1 MMTNRPA
8 ILLPPAQL
16 YIGGSWSD
24 AADGATFTLLD
35 PATEQEIGEIAAAG
49 PADVDRAV
57 RAAREQF
64 DGGSWSRMAGRE
76 RARVLLRVADLIE
89 QDIDHLAE
97 LEALDVGKPVGD
109 PKKVDL
115 PFAVD
120 TFRHFAGAADRV
132 FGTVVPGPDPT
143 GQPRLSYTLRE
154 PVGVVAAITP
164 WNAPTMIA
172 AWKIAPALAAG
183 CTVVI
188 KPPEDAPLTTLR
200 LAELFAQAGVPDGV
214 FNVLP
219 GLGRVTG
226 AALVRHPGVDKV
238 SFTGSPEVGR
248 EIAVAAGAAFKRV
261 TLELGGKSPQIV
273 FPDADVQ
280 QLLPVA
286 AASIFANQGET
297 CAAGTR
303 VIVHEKLL
311 DEVTEGLAKA
321 ARALHVGDP
330 FDPTTTMGAL
340 INARQL
346 ESVLGYIESG
356 RAEGAEL
363 VTGGGRAREP
373 GYFVQPTVFV
383 GSNDLKIAQQ
393 EIFGPVA
400 TVIPYTDPEEA
411 LRLAND
417 TPYGLAAVVWTR
429 DVSVAHRAA
438 AALRVG
444 TVWVNGWGAPDARM
458 PWGGAKTSG
467 VGRELGW
474 AGLSEV
480 TEEKTVHVLL

>member
-1 MMTNRPA
+1 MTTNRPA
-8 ILLPPAQL
+8 VDLPAKQL

-24 AADGATFTLLD
+24 AADAATFTLLD
-35 PATEQEIGEIAAAG
+35 PATEQEIGQVAAAG
-49 PADVDRAV
+49 AADVDRAV

-64 DGGSWSRMAGRE
+64 DGGPWSRMTGRE

-89 QDIDHLAE
+89 QDIDRLAE

-214 FNVLP
+214 FNVVP
-219 GLGRVTG
+219 GLGRVAG
-226 AALVRHPGVDKV
+226 AAIVRHPGVDKV

-248 EIAVAAGAAFKRV
+248 EIAGAAGAAFKRV

-303 VIVHEKLL
+303 IIVHEKLL
-311 DEVTEGLAKA
+311 DEVTEGLVKA
-321 ARALHVGDP
+321 ARSVQVGDP
-330 FDPTTTMGAL
+330 FDPATTMGAL

-346 ESVLGYIESG
+346 ERVLGYIEIG
-356 RAEGAEL
+356 RTEGAEL
-363 VTGGGRAREP
+363 VAGGGRAREP
-373 GYFVQPTVFV
+373 GYFVEPTVFV
-383 GSNDLKIAQQ
+383 GSNDLQIAQQ

-400 TVIPYTDPEEA
+400 TVIPYSDPEEA
-411 LRLAND
+411 LRLANA